1 MIRKMLL
8 YVLSGAAGIALALA
22 LSAVFTVEDMTG
34 SGMEPV
40 LSDGDHILVNRMAYG
55 KAHDT
60 I

>member
-40 LSDGDHILVNRMAYG
+40 LSDGDHILVNRMA
-55 KAHDT
+55 
-60 I
+60 